1 MSDPGSPTFNA
12 EALQLPGPLMTTTI
26 TPHTSR
32 ATFAIGSELTARR
45 VVDLLN
51 ESFFEGQAAIAAFER
66 SDGRWDVTM
75 HFAEAP
81 VQTSVSELVGIAEGG
96 EVEKE

>member
-1 MSDPGSPTFNA
+1 
-12 EALQLPGPLMTTTI
+12 MTSTL

-45 VVDLLN
+45 VVDRLT
-51 ESFFEGQAAIAAFER
+51 ESFLEGLAAIAAFER
-66 SDGRWDVTM
+66 SDGRWDVTV

-81 VQTSVSELVGIAEGG
+81 GHGPLFA
-96 EVEKE
+96 

>member
-1 MSDPGSPTFNA
+1 
-12 EALQLPGPLMTTTI
+12 MTSTL

-45 VVDLLN
+45 VVDRLT
-51 ESFFEGQAAIAAFER
+51 ESFLEGQAAIAAFER
-66 SDGRWDVTM
+66 SDGRWDVTL

-81 VQTSVSELVGIAEGG
+81 DQTSVRELVGIAAGG
-96 EVEKE
+96 GVAADITFDTVGAKDCVRATLGDM